1 MRTIEYSSQFKKDFK
16 REKRSS
22 RGANLEK
29 DLKDVLDFLV
39 VDKSLPAAFADHS
52 LMGEWKDFRD
62 CHVRPDLILIYRKK
76 GKSILQLARLGS
88 HSNLNL

>member
-62 CHVRPDLILIYRKK
+62 CHVHPVCALFPEVLPTTGPFELGLPRLHLI
-76 GKSILQLARLGS
+76 
-88 HSNLNL
+88 